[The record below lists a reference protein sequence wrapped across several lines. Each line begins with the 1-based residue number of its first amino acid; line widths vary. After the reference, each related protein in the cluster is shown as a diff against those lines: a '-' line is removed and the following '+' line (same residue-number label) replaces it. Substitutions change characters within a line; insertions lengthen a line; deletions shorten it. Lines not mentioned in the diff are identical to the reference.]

1 VNLLLA
7 KLVLTPMAIFAAL
20 WVARRWGDAFGGWL
34 AGLPVTSAPVAAFL
48 AIEHG
53 PAFAAA
59 ASAGSVAAVA
69 SQASFCMAYTAASR
83 RNWRFGALF
92 GAAGFVGSAAIVQ
105 TLDLPPMAL
114 LGLSAV
120 LLSLARLA
128 MPRARVVFVKSLA
141 PRWEI
146 PARVILVTVI
156 VVGVTSA
163 ATTLGARA
171 SGVAAS
177 FPWIGGALAVFAHRA
192 QGAAAGI
199 AVLRGMAIALYSFL
213 AFFAVLGFALTRMDL
228 LLAFICAAGSALAV
242 QAATLKFMHG
252 DARARA
258 SAAIR

>member
-1 VNLLLA
+1 MNLLLA
-7 KLVLTPMAIFAAL
+7 KLILTPMAIFAAL

-34 AGLPVTSAPVAAFL
+34 AGLPVTAAPVAAFL

-69 SQASFCMAYTAASR
+69 SQASFFMAYTAASGR
-83 RNWRFGALF
+83 GWKVAALF
-92 GAAGFVGSAAIVQ
+92 GGLGFVASAAIVQ
-105 TLDLPPMAL
+105 ALDLPPIAL

-120 LLSLARLA
+120 LLSVARFA
-128 MPRARVVFVKSLA
+128 MPRSRRAFAVVLS

-156 VVGVTSA
+156 VVGVTSL

-177 FPWIGGALAVFAHRA
+177 FPWIGGAVAVFAHRA

-228 LLAFICAAGSALAV
+228 PLAFICATASVLAV
-242 QAATLKFMHG
+242 QAVTLRIVYG
-252 DARARA
+252 EARART
-258 SAAIR
+258 SAASR